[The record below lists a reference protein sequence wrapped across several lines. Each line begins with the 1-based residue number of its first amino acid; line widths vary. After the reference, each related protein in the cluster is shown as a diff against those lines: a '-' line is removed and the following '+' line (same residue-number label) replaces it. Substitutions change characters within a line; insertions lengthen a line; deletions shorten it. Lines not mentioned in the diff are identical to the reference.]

1 MLSRTLLFLIL
12 VNLFLT
18 AQAAFY
24 EMPAPGNDVIGEIRV
39 IHVQKG
45 DSANK
50 LMREY
55 ELSYHELLEAN
66 PKVRF
71 SNLHEGATIVIPT
84 QFILPKYRKGIVIN
98 IPELRLYYFTPDGQY
113 VFTTPVGLGRSGW
126 RTPTMTTYVI
136 KKEEQPVWHV
146 PKEIAE
152 YVESKGRVLPDEI
165 PPGPD
170 NPLGDYAL
178 YLSYWGY
185 LIHGTND
192 PDSVGKY
199 YSSGCIRLRP
209 DAIATLFS
217 QVDVGTIVH
226 IVHASNKAGWLNSVL
241 YLEEHVPVSYNDQ
254 ETKADDNQEGLQQ
267 VIDEATKNRPINIDW
282 QRVSELAKEQTGI
295 PEPIST
301 GTKYIAFGEVIN

>member
-1 MLSRTLLFLIL
+1 MRLRILLFLLIMT
-12 VNLFLT
+12 VGTT

-24 EMPAPGNDVIGEIRV
+24 PLPSPGNDIVGEIRV

-45 DSANK
+45 DNTNK
-50 LMREY
+50 LMRQY
-55 ELSYHELLEAN
+55 ELSYHEMLEAN

-71 SNLHEGATIVIPT
+71 SNLREGETVVIPT

-136 KKEEQPVWHV
+136 KKEEQPIWHV

-152 YVESKGRVLPDEI
+152 YAENKGKILPDEI

-170 NPLGDYAL
+170 NPLGGYAL
-178 YLSYWGY
+178 YLSYSGY

-192 PDSVGKY
+192 QDSVGKY
-199 YSSGCIRLRP
+199 FSSGCIRLS
-209 DAIATLFS
+209 AEAVATLFS
-217 QVDVGTIVH
+217 EVDVGTIVH
-226 IVHASNKAGWLNSVL
+226 IIHAPSKAGWSNSVL
-241 YLEEHVPVSYNDQ
+241 YLENHVPVSYNEQ
-254 ETKADDNQEGLQQ
+254 EEQIEKTQSGLEEI
-267 VIDEATKNRPINIDW
+267 IDEVTKNRPVNIDW
-282 QRVSELAKEQTGI
+282 QRVNEVARQQTGI
-295 PEPIST
+295 PEPISG
-301 GTKYIAFGEVIN
+301 GTNYAVGDNLNI